1 MTTNMV
7 YNACTNGQIYE
18 QKNSTARQADSQVKS
33 EGPEIMTYN
42 ISSIQTV
49 MNGCPVR
56 LDSDNDKQTLAR
68 RLVLSL
74 GAQIGPKMGQIAPKC
89 TEIWSEKVPDLSHL
103 GPIWPISAKMYW
115 NLIWKSPGL
124 VPFGAKLTHFGPNL
138 VPQFW
143 VDSLDNWYI
152 QQQWAKFA
160 AIITN
165 KRHSFVT
172 QAISTQCTW
181 HLTFDTREGKVSWP
195 LGTRRSKTI
204 HRQVRWAKKGR
215 VTSLLLLPSVLI
227 KTVFQT
233 VAVWLFKYCR

>member
-1 MTTNMV
+1 MV

-89 TEIWSEKVPDLSHL
+89 TEI
-103 GPIWPISAKMYW
+103 
-115 NLIWKSPGL
+115 
-124 VPFGAKLTHFGPNL
+124 
-138 VPQFW
+138 
-143 VDSLDNWYI
+143 
-152 QQQWAKFA
+152 
-160 AIITN
+160 
-165 KRHSFVT
+165 
-172 QAISTQCTW
+172 
-181 HLTFDTREGKVSWP
+181 
-195 LGTRRSKTI
+195 
-204 HRQVRWAKKGR
+204 
-215 VTSLLLLPSVLI
+215 
-227 KTVFQT
+227 
-233 VAVWLFKYCR
+233 